1 MAKRLLVVDD
11 EADFLE
17 ILTIWLKFKGYE
29 VETALDGFAA
39 LEKLEGGN
47 FNLILLDLMM
57 PRLNGFDFCQQVRE
71 SEKFGKTPIVVLTAV
86 QRLSG
91 YAKAHDAG
99 ADAYLEKMA
108 SNDEIYETVEKVL
121 REKGAVA

>member
-17 ILTIWLKFKGYE
+17 ILTIWLKFKGFD

-39 LEKLEGGN
+39 LEKLEGGH

-57 PRLNGFDFCQQVRE
+57 PRLNGFEFCKKVRG

-91 YAKAHDAG
+91 YAKAQDAG

-108 SNDEIYETVEKVL
+108 SNDEIYETVERVI
-121 REKGAVA
+121 REKGTEG